1 MELIYFHASLFF
13 YTSYLLFQQE
23 QHYIC
28 CESKITDDI
37 PSSGGL
43 AEIKLLGEGFPI
55 LSAWLLLDRWR
66 LSFTSKNSI
75 FRVQDRILFG
85 NCRIS
90 FEPGIAEF
98 Y

>member
-1 MELIYFHASLFF
+1 MELIYFHARLFF
-13 YTSYLLFQQE
+13 YTSYLLSQQE

-55 LSAWLLLDRWR
+55 
-66 LSFTSKNSI
+66 

-98 Y
+98 S